1 MLYTCH
7 LISGTSLAH
16 VISIHYRV
24 EWLDLH
30 LFKRTYGEFFDRLL
44 HFRRRVSMHSAY
56 SAFQGSSKHGMM
68 FDRRR
73 RFFLFI
79 LSSDICYNQ
88 IYLQLLIDAPLLPPA
103 NFRLL
108 QSPTYI
114 PEAWRTLLQL
124 ITDLLQS
131 SQSPLFISLLLFLPQ
146 LSLPAD
152 ARLRLSEAW
161 MHPQSQKK
169 RHSRFWQARWLQ
181 MAIVTVRLHTIWGLT
196 MELQWEQMMPLR
208 SFTVTRHH
216 YPCGTCWPHLAA
228 SYTAAEPWYQ
238 TEILRALITAIRSLN
253 I

>member
-73 RFFLFI
+73 RLKEDDLLAVYFIFISNLLFLFI

-108 QSPTYI
+108 QFPTYI

-196 MELQWEQMMPLR
+196 MELREFSVMWLV
-208 SFTVTRHH
+208 FL
-216 YPCGTCWPHLAA
+216 Y
-228 SYTAAEPWYQ
+228 
-238 TEILRALITAIRSLN
+238 IF
-253 I
+253 